1 MKLKHQSAF
10 QQKSI
15 AADHL
20 FVVKCLVD
28 KYMKTGNMKL
38 HVYAWFADFRKV
50 FETGN
55 KVKKKIQLDMHVHVN
70 GLFFNVSCNL
80 YRHSN
85 NK

>member
-15 AADHL
+15 AADYL

-28 KYMKTGNMKL
+28 KYMKTGNRKL

-55 KVKKKIQLDMHVHVN
+55 KVKKKIQLDMKWSFLQCIVQSVQTQQQ
-70 GLFFNVSCNL
+70 
-80 YRHSN
+80 
-85 NK
+85 

>member
-1 MKLKHQSAF
+1 MKLEHQSAF

-28 KYMKTGNMKL
+28 KYMKTGNRKL

-55 KVKKKIQLDMHVHVN
+55 KVKKKMSVRYACTCKWYFLQYIVQSVQTQQQ
-70 GLFFNVSCNL
+70 
-80 YRHSN
+80 
-85 NK
+85 

>member
-1 MKLKHQSAF
+1 MKLKQQSAF

-28 KYMKTGNMKL
+28 KYMKTGNRKL
-38 HVYAWFADFRKV
+38 HVYAWFTDFREV

-55 KVKKKIQLDMHVHVN
+55 KVKKKFSQICM
-70 GLFFNVSCNL
+70 
-80 YRHSN
+80 YM
-85 NK
+85 